1 MCMPVHGS
9 LFDIALPDNTV
20 KYLFWD
26 DQGKIG

>member
-9 LFDIALPDNTV
+9 LFDTALFDNAV
-20 KYLFWD
+20 KNLFWD